1 MAHDNTT
8 RTHGA
13 SNRLRGPALAVA
25 ITGLLLGGCA
35 GGEDFT
41 YNPISEIPEGQ
52 GLVTGPEGEFTLFKY
67 DPSQSADAASNTTA
81 PVSAPSRTVTSSS
94 GITEAQTPE

>member
-1 MAHDNTT
+1 MEYKT
-8 RTHGA
+8 RTSTQGA
-13 SNRLRGPALAVA
+13 SSRLRGPVFAVA

-35 GGEDFT
+35 GGQDFS

-67 DPSQSADAASNTTA
+67 DPSQSSEAASDTTA
-81 PVSAPSRTVTSSS
+81 PVSAPSQTVTSSS
-94 GITEAQTPE
+94 GITEAPTPE

>member
-1 MAHDNTT
+1 MAHNTT
-8 RTHGA
+8 ARTHGA

-35 GGEDFT
+35 GGEDFS

-52 GLVTGPEGEFTLFKY
+52 GLVSGPEGEFTLFKY
-67 DPSQSADAASNTTA
+67 DPSQHSASSSETTA
-81 PVSAPSRTVTSSS
+81 TASVPAQTVTSSS
-94 GITEAQTPE
+94 GITEAPTPE

>member
-1 MAHDNTT
+1 MEHKT
-8 RTHGA
+8 RTQGV
-13 SNRLRGPALAVA
+13 SSRLRGPVLAVA
-25 ITGLLLGGCA
+25 IAGLLLGGCA

-67 DPSQSADAASNTTA
+67 DPSQSAEAASNTTA

-94 GITEAQTPE
+94 GITEAPTPE